1 MPMRKFIS
9 LLLTVISLHAWA
21 ENPPLTQENVAA
33 FFDSAFTVQQK
44 DHEIVGAVVSVVH
57 DGQVLFEAGYGF
69 ADLATRTPADPDQSL
84 FRIASITKPF
94 VWTALMQLVEQGRL
108 SLDDPVDQYLDFSIP
123 ASYPESIRIRDL
135 LTHTP
140 GFEEQGTGGTARSV
154 ADVVPLGEHLQAAMP
169 ARVRPPGEHA
179 SYSNYGTALAAYVI
193 DRVTGESWSDY
204 IDQQILEPLG
214 MTSTNTQVEMSAE
227 LKARH
232 ATGYKYSG
240 GEFEATEY
248 EYFKDLPAGHIS
260 TTASDMT
267 RFMLMHLN
275 EGTYNGEQVLSA
287 ETALEMREPLFDPHP
302 DIAPMLHGFYRSDRH
317 GLVIFGHGGDV
328 NQFHSNLTLIPEHNL
343 GVFVS
348 FNSDPAAS
356 ARGNLVVAFIDHFF
370 GGEYLRAAPEP
381 YELDLEPFTGQY
393 LPLRRNLSTFEKLSA
408 LVSAI
413 SVSAQD
419 GALLVTGSRTSR
431 WVPVAD
437 DRFVANYVDQ
447 SMVFERAPDGSVAYM
462 VIGTPLSTYQRMTGL
477 DRPALQTQVLAFVLI
492 IAVLTVLGY
501 TYRAWRRAPGATQLP
516 RADVTTAWL
525 HGILLIGLYTYLV
538 ITLSGDVEEF
548 SYGMPTSAHIL
559 MLLMVAN
566 VVLGLV
572 VAGMSVRQWLSQSGG
587 TLARLRYSFVAL
599 AALANVWICWYFNIL
614 AYPLL

>member
-1 MPMRKFIS
+1 MRKFIC
-9 LLLTVISLHAWA
+9 LLLTLFAA
-21 ENPPLTQENVAA
+21 NAAAQNPPLTQESVAA
-33 FFDSAFTVQQK
+33 FFGSAFTVQQK

-69 ADLATRTPADPDQSL
+69 ADLETRTLADPNQSL

-108 SLDDPVDQYLDFSIP
+108 SLDDPVDQYLDFPIP
-123 ASYPESIRIRDL
+123 ATYPEPIRIRDL

-140 GFEEQGTGGTARSV
+140 GFEEQGTGGSARSV
-154 ADVVPLGEHLQAAMP
+154 EDVVPLGEHLQAAMP

-179 SYSNYGTALAAYVI
+179 SYSNYGTALAAYI
-193 DRVTGESWSDY
+193 IERVTGESWSDY
-204 IDQQILEPLG
+204 IDEHILAPLE
-214 MTSTNTQVEMSAE
+214 MTSTNTQLVMSAD

-248 EYFKDLPAGHIS
+248 DYFKDLPAGHIS
-260 TTASDMT
+260 TTANDMT

-275 EGTYNGEQVLSA
+275 GGSYNGERILSA
-287 ETALEMREPLFDPHP
+287 ETAIEMREPLFNPHP

-348 FNSDPAAS
+348 FNSDPAAI
-356 ARGNLVVAFIDHFF
+356 ARGNLVTAFIDHFF
-370 GGEYLRAAPEP
+370 GGDYLRAAPEA
-381 YELDLEPFTGQY
+381 YELDLEPYAGQY
-393 LPLRRNLSTFEKLSA
+393 LPLRRNQSTFEKLSA
-408 LVSAI
+408 LVSPI
-413 SVSAQD
+413 SVSAD
-419 GALLVTGSRTSR
+419 EDALLVTGSRTSR
-431 WVPVAD
+431 WIPIVED
-437 DRFVANYVDQ
+437 HFVANYVDQ
-447 SMVFERAPDGSVAYM
+447 SMVFERASDDTIAYM
-462 VIGTPLSTYQRMTGL
+462 LIGTPLSTYQRMTGF
-477 DRPALQTQVLAFVLI
+477 DRPEVQTQILALVLI

-501 TYRAWRRAPGATQLP
+501 TYRAWRRAPATTQLP
-516 RADVTTAWL
+516 QSDVMTAWL
-525 HGILLIGLYTYLV
+525 HGALLIGLYTYLI
-538 ITLSGDVEEF
+538 ITLSSDVEEF

-566 VVLGLV
+566 ALLGIVVVGLS
-572 VAGMSVRQWLSQSGG
+572 ARQWLRQSGG
-587 TLARLRYSFVAL
+587 ALPRLRYSAIAL
-599 AALANVWICWYFNIL
+599 AALANLWICWYFNIL
-614 AYPLL
+614 AYPFQ